1 MNNLYENK
9 YLKYKAKYIAL
20 KNTINNNKINMLG
33 GSINQT
39 EKTLT
44 LIKAD
49 WCGHCKKFFPIWE
62 ELPKHLPNI
71 NFKVLDSEQNKDEI
85 QKYKIAGYPSIFL
98 EIDNKIIE
106 YTGGRTVEDIKNF
119 LEIN

>member
-20 KNTINNNKINMLG
+20 KNNFNNNKINMLG

-71 NFKVLDSEQNKDEI
+71 NFKVLDSEQNKEEI

-98 EIDNKIIE
+98 EIDNKILE